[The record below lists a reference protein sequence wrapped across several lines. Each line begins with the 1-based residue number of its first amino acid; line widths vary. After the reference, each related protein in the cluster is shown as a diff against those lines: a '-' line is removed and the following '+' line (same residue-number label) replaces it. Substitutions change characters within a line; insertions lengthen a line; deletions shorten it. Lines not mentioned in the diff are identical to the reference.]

1 MTDSI
6 LRFPHPRD
14 DRNRSRRQRP
24 PRAAVK
30 FELPAD
36 EALENAVVALCVDD
50 AVAMLVRCAKLGVNG
65 ESFSS
70 ELRRTVFAAVEG
82 MVAAGA
88 PVDGST
94 VAVEL
99 TSRGLLTQAADAAGA
114 GPLPMSYA
122 EFAAMLTVPPRMGS
136 EDFYVRKLRAL
147 ALRRKVV
154 LQAQAAAALA
164 LEAAGDEKDVEEMC
178 AQVEQ
183 RFQGLTRA
191 RLGISAA
198 RNGSLPPLMAWGDLV
213 GREARPE
220 PARLV
225 EGLIHRGGKVMLGG
239 GSKSFKTWV
248 LIDLALSV
256 ATGTPWWGMRTAR
269 GRVLFVNFELQT
281 WSFERRVRAIAEAKK
296 IGEAENF
303 VSWHLRGHSRD
314 LAELIPQFLTQVA
327 GSKFDM
333 IILDPIYKCLGD
345 RDENANGEVS
355 ALLNEIEALAVR
367 SEAAVVFGHHFSK
380 GNQAA
385 KDARDR
391 VSGAGAWTRDPDT
404 VLTLTP
410 HEEEGHFTVESVLRD
425 QAPKE
430 PMVVRWKMPVMEW
443 APGADPSKLK
453 QAGAPAKGSPHDVA
467 ALLGEEEM
475 LGTTELERRIMKK
488 LEVSES
494 AAKRYMIKAVEL
506 GLLSKTGAVYRRAR
520 VEEAK

>member
-1 MTDSI
+1 M
-6 LRFPHPRD
+6 
-14 DRNRSRRQRP
+14 
-24 PRAAVK
+24 AVK

-36 EALENAVVALCVDD
+36 DALENAVVALCVDD
-50 AVAMLVRCAKLGVNG
+50 AVGMMVRCAKLGVAG
-65 ESFSS
+65 PSFSS

-82 MVAAGA
+82 MVAGGV
-88 PVDGST
+88 PVDPGSL
-94 VAVEL
+94 ALEL
-99 TSRGLLTQAADAAGA
+99 RSRGLLTQAADAASG
-114 GPLPMSYA
+114 GVLPMSYA
-122 EFAAMLTVPPRMGS
+122 EFSEMLVVPPRMGS

-147 ALRRKVV
+147 ALRREVV
-154 LQAQAAAALA
+154 QQAQAAAALA
-164 LEAAGDEKDVEEMC
+164 LEVAGEEGEVEELC
-178 AQVEQ
+178 AQIEA

-213 GREARPE
+213 GKEARPE
-220 PARLV
+220 PPRLV

-256 ATGTPWWGMRTAR
+256 ATGTPWWGMRTVV

-296 IGEAENF
+296 IGAAENF

-410 HEEEGHFTVESVLRD
+410 HEEEECFSVESVLRD
-425 QAPKE
+425 QAPKAA
-430 PMVVRWKMPVMEW
+430 MTVRWKMPCMEV
-443 APGADPSKLK
+443 APGLDPAKLK
-453 QAGAPAKGSPHDVA
+453 QPGAPAKATPHDM
-467 ALLGEEEM
+467 ALLIEPGEM
-475 LGTTELERRIMKK
+475 LTDGEWEKRAVKELK
-488 LEVSES
+488 VSES
-494 AAKRYMIKAVEL
+494 TYKRYKGKALEL
-506 GLLSKTGAVYRRAR
+506 GLVAKTGNVYRLA
-520 VEEAK
+520 EERKGGV